1 MKIKAYQ
8 IRGKE
13 LYKTSEGWKE
23 EEFVKLTFDPKKVE
37 TKGVIIGK
45 LEIVPV
51 KAEIQLSDSML
62 EMETT
67 KLWPYVKRERKN
79 KLAEVATND

>member
-8 IRGKE
+8 VKGKE

-23 EEFVKLTFDPKKVE
+23 EEFVKLTFDPKKVQ
-37 TKGVIIGK
+37 TRGIIVGDLVI
-45 LEIVPV
+45 EPV
-51 KAEIQLSDSML
+51 KAEIELSDSML

-67 KLWPYVKRERKN
+67 KLWPYVKRARKN
-79 KLAEVATND
+79 KEAEEQIND